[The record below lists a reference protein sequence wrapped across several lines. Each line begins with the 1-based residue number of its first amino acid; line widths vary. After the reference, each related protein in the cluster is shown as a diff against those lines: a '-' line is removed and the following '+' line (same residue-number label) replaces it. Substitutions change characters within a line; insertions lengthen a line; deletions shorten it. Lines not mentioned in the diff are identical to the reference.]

1 MILYDAFTSDDTV
14 ELMRGMLLKVQA
26 QYNEA

>member
-1 MILYDAFTSDDTV
+1 MILYDALTSDDKV

-26 QYNEA
+26 QYNET